1 MWTTLR
7 EHIEVYTEGDEN
19 DFDAYDDEPRSQYE
33 ENAFKVFRLLTH
45 MFVRADVP
53 ILVRDIQEIDA
64 IQVDMFRAAL
74 QKELED
80 DVLMQRAHQRLGVV
94 LNEVAGKAK

>member
-7 EHIEVYTEGDEN
+7 QHIEDYTEYDEN
-19 DFDAYDDEPRSQYE
+19 DFEAYEDEPRSQYE
-33 ENAFKVFRLLTH
+33 ENAFKVLRLLAH

-64 IQVDMFRAAL
+64 MKVDMFRAAL
-74 QKELED
+74 QTEQVD
-80 DVLMQRAHQRLGVV
+80 DVLIQRAHQRLGVV